1 MGMMVQPYRF
11 AGAANDPYWTST
23 VVLLGFD
30 GADGATVY
38 ADESYVARG
47 NAQATGN
54 GQIDTA
60 DFKFG
65 SASALFDGAGDS
77 FGYLDNADFEFGTGA
92 FTLEAWVKTN
102 TVTGTHAIFSKSA
115 GVGNRSWILRHNGA
129 TLEWLVSLDSGITI
143 STVDVSGGTLT
154 TGTWHFVAFDYDTSK
169 YRMYLD
175 GSMVGSSTTGRTLFN
190 GSASFLVGLLGAGGS
205 GFDGWIDEVRVTKGV
220 ARYASDGGHTV
231 PTAAFPRS

>member
-23 VVLLGFD
+23 VLLLGFD

-47 NAQATGN
+47 NVTAGGN
-54 GQIDTA
+54 AQIDTA
-60 DFKFG
+60 EFKFG
-65 SASALFDGAGDS
+65 TASALFDGTGDS
-77 FGYLDNADFEFGTGA
+77 FSYADNADFEFGSGA
-92 FTLEAWVKTN
+92 FTIEAWIN
-102 TVTGTHAIFSKSA
+102 TDTITGTHAIISKS
-115 GVGNRSWILRHNGA
+115 GSSSTRSWILRHNGA
-129 TLEWLVSLDSGITI
+129 TLEWLVSLDGGFTI

-169 YRMYLD
+169 YRMYLN
-175 GSMVGSSTTGRTLFN
+175 GTMVGSSTTARTLFN
-190 GSASFLVGLLGAGGS
+190 ANVGLNIGLLASGGS

-220 ARYASDGGHTV
+220 ARYASDGGHAV